1 MGQLI
6 MLTKSTLLHL
16 RIPFSYFLLPTYLFA
31 LSQAPSP
38 VLWKTILVF
47 IILHLLLYPASN
59 SYNSYYDRDTQSIG
73 ILKHPPPVEK
83 ELLTVSLLLDAAAIL
98 LGLLIGWMFA
108 ATVLF
113 YGLGSK
119 AYSHNKIRIKKWP
132 VLSLIGVGLVQG
144 ALTFLMSYYGIQD
157 ITVAEMFTWRILFGA
172 LVASLFIT
180 AAYPMTQIYQHK
192 ADAENGDVSFSMLL
206 GIRGTFLFCALCLTI
221 AITGFSLFFRHYFGI
236 VYMLGFS
243 LFLLPVGIFF
253 IYWMVITFKDEN
265 KANYDNTMRLNFL
278 SSTALN
284 AFMILLLLAHQ
295 ITP

>member
-1 MGQLI
+1 

-73 ILKHPPPVEK
+73 TLKHPSPVEK
-83 ELLTVSLLLDAAAIL
+83 ELLIVSLILDAAAVL
-98 LGLLIGWMFA
+98 LGMLIGWMFA
-108 ATVLF
+108 AAVLL

-132 VLSLIGVGLVQG
+132 VLSLIAVGLTQG
-144 ALTFLMSYYGIQD
+144 AFTFLMSYFGIQD
-157 ITVAEMFTWRILFGA
+157 ILITDMLNMRIVSGA
-172 LVASLFIT
+172 VVSSLFIT

-192 ADAENGDVSFSMLL
+192 ADMEHGDISFSMLL
-206 GIRGTFLFCALCLTI
+206 GIRGTFLFCAIFLTI

-236 VYMLGFS
+236 IHMLGFS
-243 LFLLPVGIFF
+243 LFLLPVGAFF
-253 IYWMVITFKDEN
+253 IYWMVITFKDECN
-265 KANYDNTMRLNFL
+265 ADYDHTMRLNFL

-284 AFMILLLLAHQ
+284 AFMILLLIVHQ
-295 ITP
+295 AKS